1 MTGLN
6 VDIKSN
12 IKAIIKNTK
21 RIRVK
26 DMPLAVGFAMNDSV
40 RKLSKLYNMNTRRVF
55 DNPVKYTQSAFG
67 FTKASSSQK
76 TVNDKIAYVGVKGEP
91 HIKGSG
97 DPVGTKRRV
106 EYMRLETYGGERT
119 PKKRFLVT
127 PAKHSKLNSFGN
139 FPKTFVKTKVANKP
153 KFFLGTPS
161 GGQQG
166 QKFNGIWER
175 YGGKKNRKI
184 RMVAKFSEAKTY
196 RPLYPFDSLTRKFA
210 PKIFEKELIKQINF
224 QLKRKFKAPITKL
237 SK

>member
-1 MTGLN
+1 M
-6 VDIKSN
+6 
-12 IKAIIKNTK
+12 
-21 RIRVK
+21 
-26 DMPLAVGFAMNDSV
+26 
-40 RKLSKLYNMNTRRVF
+40 
-55 DNPVKYTQSAFG
+55 
-67 FTKASSSQK
+67 
-76 TVNDKIAYVGVKGEP
+76 
-91 HIKGSG
+91 
-97 DPVGTKRRV
+97 
-106 EYMRLETYGGERT
+106 
-119 PKKRFLVT
+119 
-127 PAKHSKLNSFGN
+127 
-139 FPKTFVKTKVANKP
+139 
-153 KFFLGTPS
+153 GTPS